1 MSRFDITQA
10 FQQAARPAAPAE
22 RTIEAITGD
31 ILEAQRKGGEA
42 ILTIGNCLIEAKS
55 MLLHGEWLPWL
66 NSKVGYSEKTAQNFM
81 RLAREFSNPQ
91 ALADLGATKALAL
104 LALPTEERERFL
116 EDHNVIDMTTRQLEQ
131 AIKERD
137 EAQKAAEQAKA
148 DAAVAEQARSKME
161 QDMVAAKG
169 YLEAAREEADLAS
182 SRARA
187 LEEKLRMLQEK
198 PVDVAVETVV
208 DQDAIAKA
216 QKEARAQAVAEM
228 QAELDRAKEARDKAD
243 DKRRQAEASVETLKR
258 SLEERAKTEKKAVLG
273 ADKDV
278 AVETVVDQD
287 AIAKAQ
293 KEARAQ
299 AVAEM
304 QAELDRAKEARDKAD
319 DKRRQAEASVETLK
333 RSLEERAKTEK
344 KAVLG
349 ADKDLAQF
357 ELLFQQAQET
367 ANKMHGILLKVRS
380 RDEDAAGRLV
390 KALQALAEAV
400 GRCAE

>member
-10 FQQAARPAAPAE
+10 FQQAVRTAAPAE
-22 RTIEAITGD
+22 RTIETITGD
-31 ILEAQRKGGEA
+31 ILEAKRRGGEA
-42 ILTIGNCLIEAKS
+42 ILTIGRCLVDAKE
-55 MLLHGEWLPWL
+55 LLPHGEWLPWL
-66 NSKVGYSEKTAQNFM
+66 NERAELSERTAQKFM
-81 RLAREFSNPQ
+81 RLAREWSNPNT
-91 ALADLGATKALAL
+91 LADLGASKALML
-104 LALPTEERERFL
+104 LALPPEEREQF
-116 EDHNVIDMTTRQLEQ
+116 ETEHNVIDMSARQLRQ
-131 AIKERD
+131 ALKDRD

-169 YLEAAREEADLAS
+169 CLEAAREEADLAS

-187 LEEKLRMLQEK
+187 LEEKLRMLQER

-258 SLEERAKTEKKAVLG
+258 SLEERAKTEKKA
-273 ADKDV
+273 A
-278 AVETVVDQD
+278 
-287 AIAKAQ
+287 
-293 KEARAQ
+293 
-299 AVAEM
+299 
-304 QAELDRAKEARDKAD
+304 
-319 DKRRQAEASVETLK
+319 
-333 RSLEERAKTEK
+333 
-344 KAVLG
+344 LG

-357 ELLFQQAQET
+357 ELLFQQTQET

-390 KALQALAEAV
+390 KALRALAEAV

>member
-273 ADKDV
+273 ADKD
-278 AVETVVDQD
+278 
-287 AIAKAQ
+287 
-293 KEARAQ
+293 
-299 AVAEM
+299 
-304 QAELDRAKEARDKAD
+304 
-319 DKRRQAEASVETLK
+319 
-333 RSLEERAKTEK
+333 
-344 KAVLG
+344 
-349 ADKDLAQF
+349 LAQF
-357 ELLFQQAQET
+357 ELLFQQAQEP